1 MKKQLVWRQASEQ
14 LRQAGK
20 ENARFEAEL
29 LLRSALGEDRARF
42 FTTLDAEV
50 DADTLARF
58 RQWLDLRVSG
68 VPLQHIVGRQEFMG
82 LEFRVTPAVLIP
94 RPDTEIAVETVLEI
108 IGHMEAPLVADIA
121 TGSGAIAVALAHH
134 VPRVRV
140 WATDISSQALAVA
153 QENAQRHLVDER
165 IVFLQGSWGVPLQA
179 LGVAFDC
186 IVSNPPYIASGEIE
200 SLAIEVQKEPW
211 LALDGGPDGLDCY
224 RALVPQARELLR
236 SGGSLVLEV
245 GQGQAPAV
253 SDLLAQHGF
262 SPINTRRDLAGIER
276 VVYGTK
282 G

>member
-134 VPRVRV
+134 APRVRV

-153 QENAQRHLVDER
+153 QENAQRHGVDGR

-253 SDLLAQHGF
+253 SALLAQHGF

>member
-134 VPRVRV
+134 APRVRV

-153 QENAQRHLVDER
+153 QENAQRHGVDGR

>member
-134 VPRVRV
+134 APRVRV

-153 QENAQRHLVDER
+153 QENAQHHGVDGR

-253 SDLLAQHGF
+253 SALLAQHGF

>member
-134 VPRVRV
+134 APRVRV

-153 QENAQRHLVDER
+153 QENAQHHGVDGR

-211 LALDGGPDGLDCY
+211 LSLDGGLDGLDCY